1 MTNIA
6 CFLSYVQFFQKKRH
20 ESRRETI
27 WEEEEDQWEGRG
39 GTREKVI
46 ESECDQSTLHTCIK
60 KP

>member
-1 MTNIA
+1 MCN
-6 CFLSYVQFFQKKRH
+6 FFKKKRH